1 MHLKRL
7 NILLITLGLV
17 GVWNGASA
25 QFSQI
30 WEPNMPE
37 HDTKPYYFG
46 ITLSYNSA
54 HFKAQ
59 PSPRMMNYDS
69 VLVANTKSV
78 GGFGLG
84 LLGTLRLMPH
94 FELRFNPQLI
104 FATRDIVYN
113 IKYPVYPEDTSA
125 IKEVQSA
132 LLDFPL
138 DLKFLSDRIRNFRV
152 YTFVG
157 IKYDY
162 DLASNSANRKVED
175 LVKVKPSDMG
185 IDFGAGLN
193 FYFPSFIFSPEIR
206 FTNGFGN
213 ILSQDPT
220 NKYSNVIDNL
230 KSRMVMFCIHLEG

>member
-1 MHLKRL
+1 MRLKRL

-17 GVWNGASA
+17 GVWSGASA

-84 LLGTLRLMPH
+84 LL
-94 FELRFNPQLI
+94 
-104 FATRDIVYN
+104 
-113 IKYPVYPEDTSA
+113 
-125 IKEVQSA
+125 
-132 LLDFPL
+132 
-138 DLKFLSDRIRNFRV
+138 
-152 YTFVG
+152 
-157 IKYDY
+157 
-162 DLASNSANRKVED
+162 
-175 LVKVKPSDMG
+175 
-185 IDFGAGLN
+185 
-193 FYFPSFIFSPEIR
+193 
-206 FTNGFGN
+206 
-213 ILSQDPT
+213 
-220 NKYSNVIDNL
+220 
-230 KSRMVMFCIHLEG
+230 